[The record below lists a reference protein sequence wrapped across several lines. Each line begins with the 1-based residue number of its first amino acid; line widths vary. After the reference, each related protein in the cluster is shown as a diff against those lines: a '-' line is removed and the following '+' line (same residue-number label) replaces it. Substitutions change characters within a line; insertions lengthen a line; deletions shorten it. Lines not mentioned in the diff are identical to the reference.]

1 MHLCNN
7 LKKSQKEEFISKKD
21 TDESFIFIKKY
32 SNRRL
37 YNCNSSEYIKLDHLK
52 DIISNDKEI
61 RIIEHPDG
69 NDITQPT
76 LIQLLLEL
84 NNQDKKIFS
93 ANFLIKIISSID
105 KINSSELSNFLE
117 INLEKFLISKDV
129 KYKKDYN
136 KTDLLELQLE
146 ILEIKK
152 QLKSMKYK
160 E

>member
-1 MHLCNN
+1 M
-7 LKKSQKEEFISKKD
+7 
-21 TDESFIFIKKY
+21 
-32 SNRRL
+32 
-37 YNCNSSEYIKLDHLK
+37 K

-129 KYKKDYN
+129 KYEKDYN